1 MGGAGRRTPSSAPRR
16 GRARA
21 VTSPVDA
28 ANVRKSNRP
37 AKPRSLD
44 LLPSGACHLAPGL
57 AAVGRRLKVHWPD
70 EMQWFAGHVA
80 HFDEASGKHHIV
92 YDDGDS
98 EELVLAAERFE
109 WIQTPAVA
117 VNLASP
123 RAAAA
128 EAFLDPLD
136 TSPFQGRLSGRKA
149 APGAEDGAWPCVGDF
164 LWGRVKVRSAHSTAL
179 ACTLT
184 RAPFQTGAWVVA
196 WPSSVSHRR
205 EAVCHGSV
213 RRVL

>member
-1 MGGAGRRTPSSAPRR
+1 MGGRRTPSSAPRR
-16 GRARA
+16 GRVSA
-21 VTSPVDA
+21 VTSPVNA

-70 EMQWFAGHVA
+70 EMQWFAGQVA
-80 HFDEASGKHHIV
+80 HFDEVSGKHHII

-109 WIQTPAVA
+109 WIQTPPLA

-123 RAAAA
+123 RAAATA
-128 EAFLDPLD
+128 AAAVEAFLDPAE
-136 TSPFQGRLSGRKA
+136 TSPYQGRHSGRKA
-149 APGAEDGAWPCVGDF
+149 APTVEDGAWPCVGDF
-164 LWGRVKVRSAHSTAL
+164 LWGRVKVRF
-179 ACTLT
+179 ACTRLFK
-184 RAPFQTGAWVVA
+184 RA
-196 WPSSVSHRR
+196 R
-205 EAVCHGSV
+205 
-213 RRVL
+213 

>member
-1 MGGAGRRTPSSAPRR
+1 M
-16 GRARA
+16 
-21 VTSPVDA
+21 
-28 ANVRKSNRP
+28 RKSNRP

-123 RAAAA
+123 RAAADA
-128 EAFLDPLD
+128 LLDPLD
-136 TSPFQGRLSGRKA
+136 VSPYQGRWSGRKA
-149 APGAEDGAWPCVGDF
+149 APSFEEGSWPCVGDF
-164 LWGRVKVRSAHSTAL
+164 LWGRVKVRVAAFNSSSVRADG
-179 ACTLT
+179 ACY
-184 RAPFQTGAWVVA
+184 QTGAWLVA
-196 WPSSVSHRR
+196 WPCGVSYR
-205 EAVCHGSV
+205 
-213 RRVL
+213 

>member
-1 MGGAGRRTPSSAPRR
+1 MGGRRTPSSAPRR
-16 GRARA
+16 GRASA
-21 VTSPVDA
+21 FTSPVDA

>member
-1 MGGAGRRTPSSAPRR
+1 MGGRRTLSSAPRR
-16 GRARA
+16 GRASA
-21 VTSPVDA
+21 VTSPVEA

-117 VNLASP
+117 VNLALP
-123 RAAAA
+123 CPAAADA
-128 EAFLDPLD
+128 LLGPLD
-136 TSPFQGRLSGRKA
+136 ASPHHGRLSGRKA
-149 APGAEDGAWPCVGDF
+149 APSIEDGAWPCVGDF
-164 LWGRVKVRSAHSTAL
+164 LWGRVKARVATFDCFQRAH
-179 ACTLT
+179 
-184 RAPFQTGAWVVA
+184 
-196 WPSSVSHRR
+196 
-205 EAVCHGSV
+205 
-213 RRVL
+213 